1 MNKEEL
7 EKYCAKNGPHAQL
20 GDGVMVTN
28 EYEFSEYYRYVGPPR
43 ATAAEALADRAF
55 ILAASKQY
63 VEQFKEQIKAECTNE
78 YYRGFSDGI
87 AAIKKLADE
96 YKAEVRL

>member
-28 EYEFSEYYRYVGPPR
+28 EYEFSDYFRYVGPPR
-43 ATAAEALADRAF
+43 ATAKEALADRAF
-55 ILAASKQY
+55 ILAATEFF
-63 VEQFKEQIKAECTNE
+63 VNH
-78 YYRGFSDGI
+78 
-87 AAIKKLADE
+87 LASGT
-96 YKAEVRL
+96 KP